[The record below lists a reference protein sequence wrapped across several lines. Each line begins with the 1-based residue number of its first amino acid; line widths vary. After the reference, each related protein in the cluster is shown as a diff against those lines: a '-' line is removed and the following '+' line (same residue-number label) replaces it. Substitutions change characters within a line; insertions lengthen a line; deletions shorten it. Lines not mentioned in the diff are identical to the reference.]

1 MAQAVAQ
8 QSSAVSIVSVSGC
21 AAVVSTTDV
30 CTTCMTVA
38 CVVPATITAGCG
50 DCGESPPTIYR
61 SFPCD
66 EGCNNLGCKTVYSI
80 VTATTDSDC
89 ELFPSPSPTISSSS
103 SRSVPVSSGP
113 DDGDVE
119 SSTGTASPTPTPT
132 QDPEN
137 PTGSDEAT
145 DVVTET
151 SASTAGAAR
160 MMPFRLW

>member
-1 MAQAVAQ
+1 MHRFSGTLATCMALVAQAVAQ

-89 ELFPSPSPTISSSS
+89 
-103 SRSVPVSSGP
+103 
-113 DDGDVE
+113 
-119 SSTGTASPTPTPT
+119 TASPTPTPT